1 MVSFENFV
9 KAKPPSLSELK
20 VTPSFCFPFKIPDE
34 LTATNK
40 YIPYLSF
47 KGNLEVYKKHIC
59 SNLRKSYYA
68 GGVGNQICVSKEV
81 AVTENN
87 ALNSEIDLT
96 EENYAAEELKE
107 VLSEFECPVCFEIMM
122 PPKRIYSCS
131 NDHYICSLCLTDTK
145 MKACPLCR
153 EDFTVTRPCI
163 RHTSERFLTRFL
175 QKS

>member
-1 MVSFENFV
+1 MTKTV
-9 KAKPPSLSELK
+9 
-20 VTPSFCFPFKIPDE
+20 
-34 LTATNK
+34 NK
-40 YIPYLSF
+40 LPYLSF

-81 AVTENN
+81 AVMENN